1 MGRLGMGQGKEASP
15 AEKDLHRDLYAQ
27 SRAGL

>member
-1 MGRLGMGQGKEASP
+1 MERLGMGQGKEANP
-15 AEKDLHRDLYAQ
+15 AEKDLHRDLYAE